1 MHYLPPYQVI
11 FLHHRCYCC
20 ESQTF
25 TGLLSTFEVDLI
37 SLQTTFKVIL
47 AQSERFVIQLL
58 FLQGVYPAV
67 SARAFCF
74 HGLTSLSSE
83 FLFHFK
89 QFLTQF
95 ELVEKEFLAIVKLF
109 KGKIFTFTNIIA
121 FTF

>member
-1 MHYLPPYQVI
+1 MLHLPPYQVI

-25 TGLLSTFEVDLI
+25 TGLLSKSEVDLI

-58 FLQGVYPAV
+58 FLQGVYPKV
-67 SARAFCF
+67 SARAVCF
-74 HGLTSLSSE
+74 HGLTFLSSE
-83 FLFHFK
+83 FLFHFE
-89 QFLTQF
+89 QFLTQL

-109 KGKIFTFTNIIA
+109 KGKIFTLTNIIA